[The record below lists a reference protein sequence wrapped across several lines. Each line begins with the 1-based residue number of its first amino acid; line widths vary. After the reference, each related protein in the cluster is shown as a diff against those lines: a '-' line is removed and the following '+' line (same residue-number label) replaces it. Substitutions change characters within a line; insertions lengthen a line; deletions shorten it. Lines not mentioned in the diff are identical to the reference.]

1 MLTWAQRRTWYVCMW
16 GAEGIL
22 SDKKEKENMSAC
34 PCEGLG
40 GVWGMSV
47 GEEERKRPV
56 PTLSA
61 LIRRNLGAQWVRRRA
76 QVSFPKPPG
85 GHPRLWDV
93 CSDTP
98 KCPEEHQGRYLMVPA
113 MEETE
118 PIAAGCRQTSK
129 SRSDVRFGATSQWT
143 AQHYSENIQCA
154 QVLTAIASRTSR
166 DPREQGRYHCIPS
179 TNPESS
185 PRSPCWS

>member
-1 MLTWAQRRTWYVCMW
+1 MECEACQWEKRRERGQPPPCQHWSEETWEHSGSGREPRFHSP
-16 GAEGIL
+16 E
-22 SDKKEKENMSAC
+22 
-34 PCEGLG
+34 
-40 GVWGMSV
+40 
-47 GEEERKRPV
+47 
-56 PTLSA
+56 
-61 LIRRNLGAQWVRRRA
+61 
-76 QVSFPKPPG
+76 PPGG

-98 KCPEEHQGRYLMVPA
+98 KCPGEHQGRHLMVPA

-129 SRSDVRFGATSQWT
+129 SRSDVRFGAASQWT
-143 AQHYSENIQCA
+143 AQHYSENIQWA

-166 DPREQGRYHCIPS
+166 EPREQGRYHCRPS